1 MFEKINIPLAYREN
15 ITTFAAIM
23 TDDNGLPKRKRMR
36 LLGYDYS
43 LPGDYF
49 VTIVTQGRTCRF
61 GEVVD
66 GQMRLN
72 DAGRMVEACYKELAD
87 GRDGIECLDY
97 AVMPNHLHCIIRLLP
112 TEQYSALP
120 RREFAC
126 QIPNGGN
133 AEFDKQIPYGVPNGG
148 NAEFD
153 KQIPYG
159 VPNGGNTEFDKQI
172 PYGVPNCGNTEFD
185 KQIPYGVP
193 NGGNAEFD
201 KQIPYGVPIPEI
213 IRRLKSK
220 TTVAYIHGVR
230 DEGWPPF
237 DRQLWQKGYYDHI
250 IRRERVFDY
259 IRNYIFLNPERW
271 YYDKMNPQ
279 CCATPDD
286 INQGIK
292 NLY

>member
-1 MFEKINIPLAYREN
+1 MFEKINNPLAYREN

-97 AVMPNHLHCIIRLLP
+97 VVMPNHLHCIIRLLP

-126 QIPNGGN
+126 QIPN
-133 AEFDKQIPYGVPNGG
+133 F
-148 NAEFD
+148 
-153 KQIPYG
+153 
-159 VPNGGNTEFDKQI
+159 GNT
-172 PYGVPNCGNTEFD
+172 
-185 KQIPYGVP
+185 
-193 NGGNAEFD
+193 EFD

>member
-1 MFEKINIPLAYREN
+1 MFEKIIIPLAYREN

-97 AVMPNHLHCIIRLLP
+97 VVMPNHLHCIIRLR
-112 TEQYSALP
+112 ALP
-120 RREFAC
+120 R
-126 QIPNGGN
+126 
-133 AEFDKQIPYGVPNGG
+133 
-148 NAEFD
+148 
-153 KQIPYG
+153 
-159 VPNGGNTEFDKQI
+159 TEFDKQI

-193 NGGNAEFD
+193 L
-201 KQIPYGVPIPEI
+201 PEI

-237 DRQLWQKGYYDHI
+237 ERQLWQKGYYDHI

>member
-97 AVMPNHLHCIIRLLP
+97 VVMPNHLHCIIRLLP

-126 QIPNGGN
+126 QIPN
-133 AEFDKQIPYGVPNGG
+133 F
-148 NAEFD
+148 
-153 KQIPYG
+153 
-159 VPNGGNTEFDKQI
+159 GNT
-172 PYGVPNCGNTEFD
+172 
-185 KQIPYGVP
+185 
-193 NGGNAEFD
+193 EFD

>member
-1 MFEKINIPLAYREN
+1 MFEKINNPLAYREN

-97 AVMPNHLHCIIRLLP
+97 VVMPNHLHCIIRLLP

-126 QIPNGGN
+126 QIPN
-133 AEFDKQIPYGVPNGG
+133 F
-148 NAEFD
+148 
-153 KQIPYG
+153 
-159 VPNGGNTEFDKQI
+159 GNTEFDKQI
-172 PYGVPNCGNTEFD
+172 PYGVPNCGNAEFD

-193 NGGNAEFD
+193 NFGNTEFD